1 MIFTLHR
8 YIFRELFRVFVLAT
22 IALTLML
29 SLGLLVR
36 WLLDF
41 GVGPA
46 QIIHLLGY
54 FLPISLTFVLPMSAL
69 FAASLIYGRFAADR
83 ELDACRASGISM
95 WTLIYPGLM
104 LSILV
109 AAANLTLSFY
119 VAPAFVH
126 RSERSV
132 KANAEQILFRNIQ
145 RKGFYALPQSRYKLF
160 ADYADPKT
168 NLLEGV
174 VIVDLP
180 EGQPARLVTAER
192 ARVRIET
199 YRDYNEATI
208 VSQNTHR
215 LDEVAPAFIGN
226 VSISTRFAS
235 LLTDKIK
242 FQKLEQLKR
251 IQLDKMNY
259 FPIRQQAIQVRG
271 QAAMELLAWDIGR
284 RMEQSREYYELEDAD
299 QMRVYRLSVGACRI
313 DPKKPSRMEL
323 DGPIRLLQIDALRNS
338 LTVQYDTDSKGSL
351 MLEGD
356 GSSLRLEMTLES
368 PTWQRPGPGAPK
380 GRSLQKYVNN
390 IQFPKDLAAMV
401 TADELLTKLAEVGG
415 GQSDWPVAV
424 SERLKNAC
432 RELQDRLGRVDKEI
446 YAEIHSR
453 LVLGLGC
460 VALILTG
467 IALGIQFRGGH
478 MLSAFGASAIPGGVL
493 VMFILSG
500 KELTKNPA
508 TPAATGVLVMWVG
521 LAVLAI
527 VTVWVYRKLLRT

>member
-1 MIFTLHR
+1 MVFTLHR
-8 YIFRELFRVFVLAT
+8 YIFRELFRAFILAT
-22 IALTLML
+22 IAMTLML
-29 SLGLLVR
+29 SVGMLVR

-41 GVGPA
+41 GVGPT

-54 FLPISLTFVLPMSAL
+54 FLPITLTFVLPMSAL
-69 FAASLIYGRFAADR
+69 FAASLVYGRFAADR

-95 WTLIYPGLM
+95 WTLVYPGLT

-109 AAANLTLSFY
+109 AAANLMLSFY

-132 KANAEQILFRNIQ
+132 KANAEQILFRNVQ

-160 ADYADPKT
+160 ADKADPRNK
-168 NLLEGV
+168 LLEGV

-180 EGQPARLVTAER
+180 PDQPARLVTAEK
-192 ARVRIET
+192 ARVRIDT
-199 YRDYNEATI
+199 RRDFNEATI
-208 VSQNTHR
+208 VAQNTHR

-242 FQKLEQLKR
+242 FQELEQLKR
-251 IQLDKMNY
+251 IQADKMNY
-259 FPIRQQAIQVRG
+259 FPIRQQAMQVRG
-271 QAAMELLAWDIGR
+271 EVAMDLLAADIR
-284 RMEQSREYYELEDAD
+284 RCMKGTREYYELEDAD
-299 QMRVYRLSVGACRI
+299 QTRVYRLSVRDCRI
-313 DPKKPSRMEL
+313 DSKKPTRMEL
-323 DGPIRLLQIDALRNS
+323 SGPIRLLQIDALRNS
-338 LTVQYDTDSKGSL
+338 LTVQYDSEKGVIS
-351 MLEGD
+351 LEGD
-356 GSSLRLEMTLES
+356 TAEDLRLEMTLES
-368 PTWQRPGPGAPK
+368 PIWQRPGVPQ

-390 IQFPKDLAAMV
+390 IRFPKQLAAMV
-401 TADELLTKLAEVGG
+401 TTDNLLSTLREIGQ
-415 GQSDWPVAV
+415 GQSDLPVGAGG
-424 SERLKNAC
+424 RLSAAC
-432 RELQDRLGRVDKEI
+432 RQLQMRLGRVDNEI

-478 MLSAFGASAIPGGVL
+478 LLSAFGASAIPGGVL
-493 VMFILSG
+493 IVFILSG

-508 TPAATGVLVMWVG
+508 APAATGVMVMWAG
-521 LAVLAI
+521 LALLLVVML
-527 VTVWVYRKLLRT
+527 WVYRKLLRT